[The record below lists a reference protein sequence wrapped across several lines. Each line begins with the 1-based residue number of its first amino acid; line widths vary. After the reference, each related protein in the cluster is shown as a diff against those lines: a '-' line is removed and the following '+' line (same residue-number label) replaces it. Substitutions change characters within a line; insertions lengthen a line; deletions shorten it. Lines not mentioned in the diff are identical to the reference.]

1 MTAARDVLRRITAA
15 GGSVE
20 ATGEKLRVRA
30 PKPLPD
36 DLMATLRQHKAE
48 VMAMLVGSGL
58 VAARGSDAGG
68 NPRYGHLDAVGLSRA
83 EAELL
88 TWERVL
94 HEHHRFLAA

>member
-15 GGSVE
+15 GGSIE

-48 VMAMLVGSGL
+48 VMAMLVGSDL
-58 VAARGSDAGG
+58 VAARC
-68 NPRYGHLDAVGLSRA
+68 RRA
-83 EAELL
+83 EPCRGRATYLGVRDHQL
-88 TWERVL
+88 GQPPPPNCRSGKMQRMWRDY
-94 HEHHRFLAA
+94 